1 MTNEVVEKTEKAQ
14 EQLENVETTNASK
27 VEPTQNDSLQ
37 VLLGKTLRENK
48 KLQKEI
54 AELKTTFAIKEKAD
68 NIKQDFIKFGGKDI
82 AFNDWL
88 NKHKQEVLEVKDK
101 EVLQEIIKNTKHIYQ
116 DISLSEFLKEND
128 LVCVKRKIIDLNSFN
143 DNEKDI
149 KTYESDLY
157 LNTIYKKR
165 K

>member
-1 MTNEVVEKTEKAQ
+1 MTNEVIKNTKEAQ
-14 EQLENVETTNASK
+14 EALNENVETTNASK
-27 VEPTQNDSLQ
+27 VEPTPNNDLQ

-48 KLQKEI
+48 KLQKELQ
-54 AELKTTFAIKEKAD
+54 ELKTNFAIKEKEQD
-68 NIKQDFIKFGGKDI
+68 IKNDFVKLGGKDF

-88 NKHKQEVLEVKDK
+88 NKHKQEVLEVQDK
-101 EVLQEIIKNTKHIYQ
+101 EVLQEVIKNTK
-116 DISLSEFLKEND
+116 ENTPWAFEMQKATG
-128 LVCVKRKIIDLNSFN
+128 VVNSFN

>member
-1 MTNEVVEKTEKAQ
+1 MTNEVIENTEKAQ

-27 VEPTQNDSLQ
+27 VEPTQNDSLK

-101 EVLQEIIKNTKHIYQ
+101 EVLQEIIKNTKE
-116 DISLSEFLKEND
+116 STPWAFEVEKATG
-128 LVCVKRKIIDLNSFN
+128 VVNSFN

>member
-1 MTNEVVEKTEKAQ
+1 MTNEVIENTKEAQ
-14 EQLENVETTNASK
+14 EALNENVETTNASK
-27 VEPTQNDSLQ
+27 VEPTSNNNLQ

-88 NKHKQEVLEVKDK
+88 NKHKQEVLEVQDK
-101 EVLQEIIKNTKHIYQ
+101 EVLQEIIKNTKE
-116 DISLSEFLKEND
+116 STPWAFEVEKATG
-128 LVCVKRKIIDLNSFN
+128 VVNSFN

>member
-1 MTNEVVEKTEKAQ
+1 MTNEVIENTKEA
-14 EQLENVETTNASK
+14 EEALNENVEITNASK
-27 VEPTQNDSLQ
+27 VESTPNNDLQ

-88 NKHKQEVLEVKDK
+88 NKHKQEVLEVEDK
-101 EVLQEIIKNTKHIYQ
+101 EVLQEIIKNTKE
-116 DISLSEFLKEND
+116 STPWAFEVEKATG
-128 LVCVKRKIIDLNSFN
+128 VVNSFN
-143 DNEKDI
+143 DNNKDI

>member
-1 MTNEVVEKTEKAQ
+1 MTNEVIENTKEAQ
-14 EQLENVETTNASK
+14 EALNENVETTNASK
-27 VEPTQNDSLQ
+27 VEPTSNNDLQ

-101 EVLQEIIKNTKHIYQ
+101 EVLQEIIKNTK
-116 DISLSEFLKEND
+116 EKTPWAFEVEKATG
-128 LVCVKRKIIDLNSFN
+128 VVNSFN

>member
-1 MTNEVVEKTEKAQ
+1 MTNEVIENTKEAQ
-14 EQLENVETTNASK
+14 EALNENVETTNASK
-27 VEPTQNDSLQ
+27 VEPTSNNDLQ

-101 EVLQEIIKNTKHIYQ
+101 EVLQEIIKNTKE
-116 DISLSEFLKEND
+116 STPWAFEVEKATG
-128 LVCVKRKIIDLNSFN
+128 VVNSFN

>member
-1 MTNEVVEKTEKAQ
+1 MTNEVIENTKEAQ
-14 EQLENVETTNASK
+14 EALNENLETTNASK
-27 VEPTQNDSLQ
+27 VESTPNNDLQ

-54 AELKTTFAIKEKAD
+54 AELKTTFAIKEKVD

-88 NKHKQEVLEVKDK
+88 NKHKQEILEVKDK
-101 EVLQEIIKNTKHIYQ
+101 EVLQEIIKNTKEKTPWAFEI
-116 DISLSEFLKEND
+116 EKATG
-128 LVCVKRKIIDLNSFN
+128 VVNSFN

>member
-1 MTNEVVEKTEKAQ
+1 MTNEVIENTKEAQ
-14 EQLENVETTNASK
+14 EALNENVETTNASK
-27 VEPTQNDSLQ
+27 VEPTSNNDLQ

-54 AELKTTFAIKEKAD
+54 AELKTNFAIKEKAD

-88 NKHKQEVLEVKDK
+88 NKHKQEVLEVEDK
-101 EVLQEIIKNTKHIYQ
+101 EVLQEIIKNTKEKTPWAFEI
-116 DISLSEFLKEND
+116 EKATG
-128 LVCVKRKIIDLNSFN
+128 VVNSFN

>member
-1 MTNEVVEKTEKAQ
+1 MTNEVIENTKEEAQ
-14 EQLENVETTNASK
+14 EALNENVETTNASK
-27 VEPTQNDSLQ
+27 VEPTSNNDLQ

-48 KLQKEI
+48 KLQKEL
-54 AELKTTFAIKEKAD
+54 AELKINFAIKEKEQD
-68 NIKQDFIKFGGKDI
+68 IKVDFLKLGGKDN
-82 AFNDWL
+82 AFSDWL
-88 NKHKQEVLEVKDK
+88 NKHKQEVLEVQDK
-101 EVLQEIIKNTKHIYQ
+101 EVLPEIIKNTK
-116 DISLSEFLKEND
+116 ENTPWAF
-128 LVCVKRKIIDLNSFN
+128 VEEKATGVVNSFN

>member
-1 MTNEVVEKTEKAQ
+1 MTNEVIENTKEAQ
-14 EQLENVETTNASK
+14 EELNENVETTNASK
-27 VEPTQNDSLQ
+27 VEPTSNNDLQ

-101 EVLQEIIKNTKHIYQ
+101 EVLQEIIKNTK
-116 DISLSEFLKEND
+116 EKTPWAFEVEKATG
-128 LVCVKRKIIDLNSFN
+128 VVNSFN

>member
-14 EQLENVETTNASK
+14 EALNENVETTNASK
-27 VEPTQNDSLQ
+27 VEPTSNNDLQ

-48 KLQKEI
+48 KLQKEL
-54 AELKTTFAIKEKAD
+54 AELKTNFAIKEKAD

-101 EVLQEIIKNTKHIYQ
+101 EVLQEIIKNTKE
-116 DISLSEFLKEND
+116 STPWAFEVEKATG
-128 LVCVKRKIIDLNSFN
+128 VVNSFN
-143 DNEKDI
+143 DNNKDI

>member
-1 MTNEVVEKTEKAQ
+1 MTNEVIENTKEAQ
-14 EQLENVETTNASK
+14 EALNENVEITNASK
-27 VEPTQNDSLQ
+27 VESTPNNDLQ

-88 NKHKQEVLEVKDK
+88 NKHKQEVLEVEDK
-101 EVLQEIIKNTKHIYQ
+101 EVLQEIIKNTK
-116 DISLSEFLKEND
+116 ENTPWAF
-128 LVCVKRKIIDLNSFN
+128 VEEKATGVVNSFN

-149 KTYESDLY
+149 NTYESDLY

>member
-1 MTNEVVEKTEKAQ
+1 MTNEVIENTKEAQ
-14 EQLENVETTNASK
+14 EALNENVETTNASK
-27 VEPTQNDSLQ
+27 VEPTPNNDLQ

-48 KLQKEI
+48 KLQKEL
-54 AELKTTFAIKEKAD
+54 AELKTNFAIKEKAD

-88 NKHKQEVLEVKDK
+88 NKHKQEVLEVEDK
-101 EVLQEIIKNTKHIYQ
+101 EVLQEIIKNTKE
-116 DISLSEFLKEND
+116 STPWAFEVEKATG
-128 LVCVKRKIIDLNSFN
+128 VVNSFN

-149 KTYESDLY
+149 KTYKSDLY

>member
-1 MTNEVVEKTEKAQ
+1 MTNEVIENTKETQ
-14 EQLENVETTNASK
+14 EALNENVETTNASK
-27 VEPTQNDSLQ
+27 VEPTSNNDLQ

-101 EVLQEIIKNTKHIYQ
+101 EVLQEIIKNTK
-116 DISLSEFLKEND
+116 ENTPWAFE
-128 LVCVKRKIIDLNSFN
+128 VEKATGVVNSFN
-143 DNEKDI
+143 DNNKDI

>member
-48 KLQKEI
+48 KLQKEL
-54 AELKTTFAIKEKAD
+54 AELKINFAIKEKEQD
-68 NIKQDFIKFGGKDI
+68 IKAGFLKLGGKDN

-88 NKHKQEVLEVKDK
+88 NKHKQEVLEIQDK
-101 EVLQEIIKNTKHIYQ
+101 EVLPEIIKNTKE
-116 DISLSEFLKEND
+116 STPWAFEVEKATG
-128 LVCVKRKIIDLNSFN
+128 VVNSFN

-165 K
+165 

>member
-27 VEPTQNDSLQ
+27 VEPTPNNDLQ

-54 AELKTTFAIKEKAD
+54 AELKTNFAIKEKAD
-68 NIKQDFIKFGGKDI
+68 NIKQDFIKFGGKDN

-88 NKHKQEVLEVKDK
+88 SKHKQEVLEVKDK
-101 EVLQEIIKNTKHIYQ
+101 EVLQEIIKNTK
-116 DISLSEFLKEND
+116 ENTPWAFE
-128 LVCVKRKIIDLNSFN
+128 VEKATGVVNSFN

>member
-27 VEPTQNDSLQ
+27 VEPTSNNDLQ

-88 NKHKQEVLEVKDK
+88 NKHKQEVLEVEDK
-101 EVLQEIIKNTKHIYQ
+101 EVLQEIIKNTKEKTPWAFEI
-116 DISLSEFLKEND
+116 EKATG
-128 LVCVKRKIIDLNSFN
+128 VVNSFN

>member
-1 MTNEVVEKTEKAQ
+1 MTNEVIENTKEAQ
-14 EQLENVETTNASK
+14 EALNENVETTNASK
-27 VEPTQNDSLQ
+27 VEPTPNNDLQ

-48 KLQKEI
+48 KLQKEL
-54 AELKTTFAIKEKAD
+54 AELKINFAIKEKAD

-88 NKHKQEVLEVKDK
+88 NKHKQEVLEVNDK
-101 EVLQEIIKNTKHIYQ
+101 EVLQEIIKNTK
-116 DISLSEFLKEND
+116 EKTPWAFEVEKATG
-128 LVCVKRKIIDLNSFN
+128 VVNSFN

>member
-1 MTNEVVEKTEKAQ
+1 MTNEVIENTKEAQ
-14 EQLENVETTNASK
+14 ESLNENVETTNASK
-27 VEPTQNDSLQ
+27 VEPTSNNDLQ

-101 EVLQEIIKNTKHIYQ
+101 EVLQEIIKNTKE
-116 DISLSEFLKEND
+116 STPWAFEVEKATG
-128 LVCVKRKIIDLNSFN
+128 VVNSFN

>member
-1 MTNEVVEKTEKAQ
+1 MTNEVIENTKEAQ
-14 EQLENVETTNASK
+14 EALNENVETTNASK
-27 VEPTQNDSLQ
+27 VEPTSNNDLQ

-101 EVLQEIIKNTKHIYQ
+101 EVLQEIIKNTKE
-116 DISLSEFLKEND
+116 STPWAFEVEKATG
-128 LVCVKRKIIDLNSFN
+128 VVNSFN

-157 LNTIYKKR
+157 LNTVYKKR

>member
-1 MTNEVVEKTEKAQ
+1 MTNEVIENTKEAQ
-14 EQLENVETTNASK
+14 EALNENVETTNARK
-27 VEPTQNDSLQ
+27 VEPTPNNDLQ

-88 NKHKQEVLEVKDK
+88 NKHKQEVLEVEDK
-101 EVLQEIIKNTKHIYQ
+101 EVLQEIIKNTKE
-116 DISLSEFLKEND
+116 STPWAFEVEKATG
-128 LVCVKRKIIDLNSFN
+128 VVNSFN

>member
-27 VEPTQNDSLQ
+27 VESTPNNDLQ

-54 AELKTTFAIKEKAD
+54 AELKTNFAIKEKAD

-88 NKHKQEVLEVKDK
+88 NKHKQEVLEVEDK
-101 EVLQEIIKNTKHIYQ
+101 EVLQEIIKNTKE
-116 DISLSEFLKEND
+116 STPWAFEVEKATG
-128 LVCVKRKIIDLNSFN
+128 VVNSFN
-143 DNEKDI
+143 DNNKDI

>member
-1 MTNEVVEKTEKAQ
+1 MTNEVIENTKEVQ
-14 EQLENVETTNASK
+14 EALNENVEITNASK
-27 VEPTQNDSLQ
+27 VEPTSNNDLQ

-48 KLQKEI
+48 KLQKEL
-54 AELKTTFAIKEKAD
+54 AELKTNFAIKEKAD

-88 NKHKQEVLEVKDK
+88 NKHKQEVLEVEDK
-101 EVLQEIIKNTKHIYQ
+101 EVLQEIIKNTKEKTPWAFEI
-116 DISLSEFLKEND
+116 EKATG
-128 LVCVKRKIIDLNSFN
+128 VVNSFN

>member
-14 EQLENVETTNASK
+14 EALNENVETTNASK
-27 VEPTQNDSLQ
+27 VEPTSNNDLQ

-101 EVLQEIIKNTKHIYQ
+101 EVLQEIIKNTK
-116 DISLSEFLKEND
+116 ENTPWAFE
-128 LVCVKRKIIDLNSFN
+128 VEKATGVVNSFN

>member
-1 MTNEVVEKTEKAQ
+1 MTNEVIENTKEAQ
-14 EQLENVETTNASK
+14 EALNENVETTNASK
-27 VEPTQNDSLQ
+27 VEPTPNNDLQ

-101 EVLQEIIKNTKHIYQ
+101 EVLQEIIKNTKE
-116 DISLSEFLKEND
+116 STPWAFEAEKATG
-128 LVCVKRKIIDLNSFN
+128 VVNSFN

>member
-1 MTNEVVEKTEKAQ
+1 MTNEVIENTKEAQ
-14 EQLENVETTNASK
+14 EALNENVETTNASK
-27 VEPTQNDSLQ
+27 VEPTSNNDLQ

-101 EVLQEIIKNTKHIYQ
+101 EVLQEIIKNTKEKTPWAFEI
-116 DISLSEFLKEND
+116 EKATG
-128 LVCVKRKIIDLNSFN
+128 VVNSFN